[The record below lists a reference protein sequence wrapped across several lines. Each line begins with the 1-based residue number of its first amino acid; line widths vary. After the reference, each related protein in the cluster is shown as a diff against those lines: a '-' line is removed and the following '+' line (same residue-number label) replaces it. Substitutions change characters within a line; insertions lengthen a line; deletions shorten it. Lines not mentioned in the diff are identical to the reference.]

1 MKSNRLMLAM
11 LAGMAASMSTASQ
24 AVMSIGFGANTLKAP
39 KTAQPS
45 RTVGSARNGGRR
57 SSNRAHLR
65 MARKV
70 RNVARNRRA
79 HRG

>member
-1 MKSNRLMLAM
+1 MKSTRLLAAM
-11 LAGMAASMSTASQ
+11 LLGMAASMSNAAQ
-24 AVMSIGFGANTLKAP
+24 VMSRGMTGTFPKPP
-39 KTAQPS
+39 KTAEPS

-65 MARKV
+65 MARKL